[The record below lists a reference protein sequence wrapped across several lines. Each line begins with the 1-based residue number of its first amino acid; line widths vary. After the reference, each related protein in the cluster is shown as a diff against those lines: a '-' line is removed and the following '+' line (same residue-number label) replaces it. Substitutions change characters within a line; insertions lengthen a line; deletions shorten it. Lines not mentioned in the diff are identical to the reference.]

1 MLLASAS
8 NVPGADIVV
17 APWEWALFVGFVA
30 LLILADLFLFHRE
43 AHEISLKEAVVSTAA
58 WVAIGLGFGLFCWW
72 WLGGSAATQY
82 FTGYVI
88 EKSLSVDNVFVWAVI
103 LGYFAVPRAN
113 QHRVLFW
120 GIFGALV
127 LRAIFIF
134 TGVAL
139 LQRFEVLLLVFGAFL
154 IFTGW
159 RVGTHDETEIH
170 PERNPALKLVR
181 RVMPVT
187 AEFHGTRFT
196 VVQAGKRYAT
206 PMLVVLV
213 LIEATDVVFAVD
225 SIPAILAISR
235 SQFIVFSSNAFAIL
249 GLRSLYFML
258 AGAQDKLVHLNKGL
272 GVILAYVGVKML
284 LSWWGVHIATPISL
298 AFIAVVLGVTV
309 LASLRAAAS
318 AAHEAVDG

>member
-30 LLILADLFLFHRE
+30 LLVLADLFLFHRE
-43 AHEISLKEAVVSTAA
+43 AHEISLKEAAVSTAA
-58 WVAIGLGFGLFCWW
+58 WVVIGLGFGLFCWW

-154 IFTGW
+154 VFTGW

-206 PMLVVLV
+206 PMFVVLV

-249 GLRSLYFML
+249 GLRSLYFVL

-309 LASLRAAAS
+309 LASLRAAARAS
-318 AAHEAVDG
+318 HEAVDG

>member
-43 AHEISLKEAVVSTAA
+43 AHEISLKEAAVSTAA
-58 WVAIGLGFGLFCWW
+58 WVVIGLGFGLFCWW

-154 IFTGW
+154 VFTGW

-284 LSWWGVHIATPISL
+284 LSWWGVHIATPHL
-298 AFIAVVLGVTV
+298 AGPHRRGTRGDRDRL
-309 LASLRAAAS
+309 AAS
-318 AAHEAVDG
+318 RGEIHS

>member
-1 MLLASAS
+1 VLLASAS

-43 AHEISLKEAVVSTAA
+43 AHEISLKEAAVSTVA
-58 WVAIGLGFGLFCWW
+58 WVVIGLGFGLFCWW

-154 IFTGW
+154 VFTGW

-170 PERNPALKLVR
+170 PERNPALRLVR

-206 PMLVVLV
+206 PMFVVLV

-249 GLRSLYFML
+249 GLRSLYFVL

-309 LASLRAAAS
+309 LASLRAAAKTT
-318 AAHEAVDG
+318 HEAVDG